1 MIRKLDV
8 IFQKAVELEKKNK
21 IAVAAAQ
28 DEAVLQSVE
37 QARKM
42 GVCEAILVGDTE
54 QIRSIAENN
63 NIDLSNYEII
73 EEKDIAEAAKIAV
86 QLVSSGKAQILMK
99 GLLDTS
105 VILRA
110 VLNKEYGLRVDD
122 NVLSHISVIES
133 EKSNKLYLVTDG
145 GMNIKP
151 DVEQKKRII
160 RNAVNLSR
168 KLENPKPN
176 VAILCAKE
184 KIDPNMPCTMEAKQ
198 LCEEYDEEI
207 YGECTVGGPFGF
219 DNAISKESAKIKKVT
234 HPGAGDA
241 DILLAPNIESG
252 NILLKVFTFYCES
265 RSASILMGAKAP
277 IIVTS
282 RADSKDS
289 KLCAIALASIF

>member
-1 MIRKLDV
+1 MITKLDV
-8 IFQKAVELEKKNK
+8 IFQKAVKQNNKKK
-21 IAVAAAQ
+21 IAIAAAQ

-37 QARKM
+37 QAREM
-42 GVCEAILVGDTE
+42 GVCDAILVGDKE
-54 QIRSIAENN
+54 LIQKIAESND
-63 NIDLSNYEII
+63 IDLDNYEVIDV
-73 EEKDIAEAAKIAV
+73 KDIADAAQIAV
-86 QLVSSGKAQILMK
+86 QLVSSGKAHILMK

-110 VLNKEYGLRVDD
+110 VLNKEYGLRIED
-122 NVLSHISVIES
+122 NILSHVSVIES
-133 EKSNKLYLVTDG
+133 EKNNKLYLVTDG

-184 KIDPNMPCTMEAKQ
+184 KHDPNMPCTMEAKQ
-198 LCEEYDEEI
+198 LCDEYDEDV
-207 YGECTVGGPFGF
+207 YGNCTVGGPFGF
-219 DNAISKESAKIKKVT
+219 DNAISKKSAKIKKVT

-277 IIVTS
+277 IVVTS